1 MTRDQAPRVALRSIR
16 WEDGRLLLLDQRRL
30 PTHEEWLELDSAD
43 AVADA
48 IRDMAVRGA
57 PAIGIAAAYGVVL
70 AVKSD
75 GPDALPDAVEMLGNS
90 RPTAVNLRWAL
101 ERMQGV
107 AGQDVDNLER
117 ALERE
122 AQRIHAED
130 IEQNRTMAAL
140 GAAYL
145 LPGSRVLTHCNTGAL
160 ATAGIGTALGVIRQ
174 ANIEGKLARI
184 LFTETR
190 PWMQGARL
198 TAWEL
203 AHDGIPATLLTEGA
217 VAGELDRN
225 GLDWLIVGADR
236 IAANGDTANKIG
248 TRALAVMARHAGA
261 RVMVV
266 APASTVDMSLENGRD
281 IPIEY
286 RDPAEILAA
295 AGMTAAPEGISVLN
309 PAFDITPA
317 KMIDVIVTDRGAVES
332 PDTTRMRRVLG
343 TGKAG

>member
-1 MTRDQAPRVALRSIR
+1 MARNEAPRVPLRALQ
-16 WEDGRLLLLDQRRL
+16 WKDGCLHLLDQRHL
-30 PTHEEWLELDSAD
+30 PAKEEWLVLDDVAS
-43 AVADA
+43 VADA
-48 IRDMAVRGA
+48 IRDMVVRGA
-57 PAIGIAAAYGVVL
+57 PAIGVAAAYGVVL
-70 AVKSD
+70 AVRSGGLESLD
-75 GPDALPDAVEMLGNS
+75 TAIERLATS

-101 ERMQGV
+101 DRMQAA
-107 AGQDVDNLER
+107 AGNNGTVE
-117 ALERE
+117 ALEAE
-122 AQRIHAED
+122 AKRIHAED

-140 GAAYL
+140 GAARL
-145 LPGSRVLTHCNTGAL
+145 LPGSRILTHCNTGAL

-174 ANIEGKLARI
+174 ANIEGKLAKV

-217 VAGELDRN
+217 VAGVLARE

-236 IAANGDTANKIG
+236 IAANGDVANKVG
-248 TRALAVMARHAGA
+248 TLGLAILARQFGA

-266 APASTVDMSLENGRD
+266 APSSTVDLAVPDGGQ

-286 RDPAEILAA
+286 RDGSEILAA
-295 AGMTAAPEGISVLN
+295 AGMEHAPAGVEVAN

-317 KMIDVIVTDRGAVES
+317 AWIDVIVTDRGVVEK
-332 PDTTRMRRVLG
+332 PDTARMRSTLKG
-343 TGKAG
+343 

>member
-1 MTRDQAPRVALRSIR
+1 MTTNDAPRTPLRAIQ
-16 WEDGRLLLLDQRRL
+16 WKEFRLHLIDQRRL
-30 PTHEEWLELDSAD
+30 PSSEEWLILED
-43 AVADA
+43 AASVAAA

-70 AVKSD
+70 GVREKGLESL
-75 GPDALPDAVEMLGNS
+75 DAIVEELAAS

-101 ERMQGV
+101 DRMRNAARAENASV
-107 AGQDVDNLER
+107 ESLE
-117 ALERE
+117 AE
-122 AQRIHAED
+122 AMRIHAED

-174 ANIEGKLARI
+174 ANIEGKLAKVM
-184 LFTETR
+184 FTETR

-203 AHDGIPATLLTEGA
+203 AHDGIRATMLTEGA
-217 VAGELDRN
+217 VAGELAHE

-236 IAANGDTANKIG
+236 IAANGDTANKVG
-248 TRALAVMARHAGA
+248 TFALAIMARQFGA
-261 RVMVV
+261 KVMVV
-266 APASTVDMSLENGRD
+266 APSGTVDMSLESGAD

-286 RDPAEILAA
+286 CDGNELLHA
-295 AGMTAAPEGISVLN
+295 AGMAEAPAGITVAN

-317 KMIDVIVTDRGAVES
+317 QWIDVIVTEQGTVEK
-332 PDTTRMRRVLG
+332 PGTAAMRKLLR
-343 TGKAG
+343 

>member
-16 WEDGRLLLLDQRRL
+16 WEDGKLLLLDQRRL
-30 PTHEEWLELDSAD
+30 PAHEEWLELDSAA

-70 AVKSD
+70 AAKAG
-75 GPDALPDAVEMLGNS
+75 GPDALPNAIAVLGSS
-90 RPTAVNLRWAL
+90 RPTAVNLHWAL
-101 ERMQGV
+101 ERMQGI
-107 AGQDVDNLER
+107 AGQGID

-174 ANIEGKLARI
+174 ANIEGKLARV

-261 RVMVV
+261 KVMVV
-266 APASTVDMSLENGRD
+266 APASTVDLSLDNGRD

-286 RDPAEILAA
+286 RDPEEILAA
-295 AGMTAAPEGISVLN
+295 AGMTAAPEGIAVLN

-317 KMIDVIVTDRGAVES
+317 KMIDVIITDKGAVES
-332 PDTTRMRRVLG
+332 PDAARMQRVLG
-343 TGKAG
+343 AGKAG